1 MRPLVTALLSSVL
14 LLTACGSGDTKTVA
28 STPAPEQVTT
38 SPLAVKTGLMSLSKI
53 AADIDATHGD
63 KVEGAKLDA
72 GIEPIWATIE
82 GTVKGN
88 DQDAYL
94 AFEDAFALLEDATK
108 TGDAAKATRGAAA
121 VSAAAGAY
129 LAKYP
134 A

>member
-1 MRPLVTALLSSVL
+1 MRALATAVLSTALV
-14 LLTACGSGDTKTVA
+14 LTACGSGSTNGTA

-38 SPLAVKTGLMSLSKI
+38 SPLAVKTGLLSIQKI
-53 AADIDATHGD
+53 AADIVATQGDATQ
-63 KVEGAKLDA
+63 GAKLDE

-88 DQDAYL
+88 DQDAYI
-94 AFEDAFALLEDATK
+94 AFEDAFALLEDAAR
-108 TGDAAKATRGAAA
+108 TGNAPKAQRGSTA
-121 VSAAAGAY
+121 VSTAVSAY